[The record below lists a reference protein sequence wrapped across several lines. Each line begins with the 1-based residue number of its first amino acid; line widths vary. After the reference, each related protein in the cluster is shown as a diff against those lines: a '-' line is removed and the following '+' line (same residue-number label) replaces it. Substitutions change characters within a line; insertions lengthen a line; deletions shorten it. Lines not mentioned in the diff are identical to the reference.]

1 MPSLVEEQGKI
12 RTPPFTFSKIVMNYI
27 YYPAPG
33 KANLL
38 AEIEERLELL
48 NQVFEKYEPA
58 ERSCPTVQSVM
69 TAFVGSYGYT
79 YEEYQYG
86 VDMA

>member
-1 MPSLVEEQGKI
+1 M
-12 RTPPFTFSKIVMNYI
+12 TCI

-38 AEIEERLELL
+38 ADIEERLQLL
-48 NQVFEKYEPA
+48 NELIEKYEPT

-69 TAFVGSYGYT
+69 TTLVGSYGYT

-86 VDMA
+86 CFMA

>member
-1 MPSLVEEQGKI
+1 MA
-12 RTPPFTFSKIVMNYI
+12 YD

-48 NQVFEKYEPA
+48 NDIFEKHEPV
-58 ERSCPTVQSVM
+58 ERSCPAVQSVM
-69 TAFVGSYGYT
+69 TTLVGSYGYT

>member
-1 MPSLVEEQGKI
+1 M
-12 RTPPFTFSKIVMNYI
+12 TYDF
-27 YYPAPG
+27 YPAPG

-48 NQVFEKYEPA
+48 NDIFEKYEPA
-58 ERSCPTVQSVM
+58 KRSYPSVKSVM
-69 TAFVGSYGYT
+69 TTLVGSYGYA

-86 VDMA
+86 VSRA

>member
-1 MPSLVEEQGKI
+1 MTYE
-12 RTPPFTFSKIVMNYI
+12 F
-27 YYPAPG
+27 YPAPG

-48 NQVFEKYEPA
+48 NDIFEKYEPA
-58 ERSCPTVQSVM
+58 KRSYPSVKNVM
-69 TAFVGSYGYT
+69 STLVTSYGYT

-86 VDMA
+86 VYMA

>member
-1 MPSLVEEQGKI
+1 M
-12 RTPPFTFSKIVMNYI
+12 TYDC
-27 YYPAPG
+27 YPAPA
-33 KANLL
+33 KANLF
-38 AEIEERLELL
+38 AEIEECLELL
-48 NQVFEKYEPA
+48 NEIFEKYEPA

-69 TAFVGSYGYT
+69 TTLVGSYGYT

>member
-1 MPSLVEEQGKI
+1 MTCASANHKI
-12 RTPPFTFSKIVMNYI
+12 LHYQLTKKIMSYD

-48 NQVFEKYEPA
+48 NDIFEKHEPT
-58 ERSCPTVQSVM
+58 ERSYPSVKSVM
-69 TAFVGSYGYT
+69 TALVGSYGYT
-79 YEEYQYG
+79 YDEYQHG
-86 VDMA
+86 AFMA